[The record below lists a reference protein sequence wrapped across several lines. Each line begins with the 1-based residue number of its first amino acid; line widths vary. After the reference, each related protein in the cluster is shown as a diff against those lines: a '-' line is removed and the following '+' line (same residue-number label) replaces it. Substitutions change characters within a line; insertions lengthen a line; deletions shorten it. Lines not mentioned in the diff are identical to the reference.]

1 MVGDYEVLFGN
12 QPAGKV
18 QVVRQGLYYR
28 FVCRCKL
35 SGDVVCRLCV
45 SCGGQ
50 QENLGVV
57 VPTGEG
63 FGLDTRLPV
72 KRFREGTPAFSLI
85 PKHAMASGRFV
96 PIVPEEP
103 FAYIERLKT
112 SFLVKKYGQ
121 LGIIIEDQSAISNP
135 TGQWSEPVTSE

>member
-18 QVVRQGLYYR
+18 QVTRQGLYYR

-72 KRFREGTPAFSLI
+72 KRFREGEPTFSLI

>member
-1 MVGDYEVLFGN
+1 M
-12 QPAGKV
+12 
-18 QVVRQGLYYR
+18 QVIRQGLYYR
-28 FVCRCKL
+28 FLCRCQL
-35 SGDVVCRLCV
+35 TGEVVCRLHV

-57 VPTGEG
+57 VPTGDG

-72 KRFREGTPAFSLI
+72 KRFREGKPSFSLI
-85 PKHAMASGRFV
+85 PKHEMASGQFV

-112 SFLVKKYGQ
+112 SFLVRKYGQ
-121 LGIIIEDQSAISNP
+121 LGINLDDQNVISSP

>member
-1 MVGDYEVLFGN
+1 MTGDYEVFFGN
-12 QPAGKV
+12 QPVGRV
-18 QVVRQGLYYR
+18 QVLRQGLYYR

-35 SGDVVCRLCV
+35 TGDVVCRLYV

-57 VPTGEG
+57 VPRGDG
-63 FGLDTRLPV
+63 FGLDTRQPV
-72 KRFREGTPAFSLI
+72 KRFREGEPSFSLI
-85 PKHAMASGRFV
+85 TKHEPSSGQFV
-96 PIVPEEP
+96 PIIPEEP

-112 SFLVKKYGQ
+112 SFLVRKYGQ
-121 LGIIIEDQSAISNP
+121 LGINLDDQNVISSP

>member
-1 MVGDYEVLFGN
+1 MVGNYEVFFGN
-12 QPAGKV
+12 QQAGKV
-18 QVVRQGLYYR
+18 QVTRQGLYYR

-35 SGDVVCRLCV
+35 TGDVVCRLYV

-50 QENLGVV
+50 RENLGVV
-57 VPTGEG
+57 VPVGEG
-63 FGLDTRLPV
+63 FGLDTRQSV
-72 KRFREGTPAFSLI
+72 KRFRAGEPSFSLV
-85 PKHAMASGRFV
+85 PKNEMASGQFV

-121 LGIIIEDQSAISNP
+121 MGILLEDQRELSSP
-135 TGQWSEPVTSE
+135 TGQ

>member
-1 MVGDYEVLFGN
+1 MVGNYEVFFGN
-12 QPAGKV
+12 QQAGKV
-18 QVVRQGLYYR
+18 QVTRQGLYYR

-35 SGDVVCRLCV
+35 TGDMVCRLYV

-50 QENLGVV
+50 RENLGVV
-57 VPTGEG
+57 VPVGEG
-63 FGLDTRLPV
+63 FGLDTRQSV
-72 KRFREGTPAFSLI
+72 KRFRAGEPSFSLVT
-85 PKHAMASGRFV
+85 KTEMASGQFV

-121 LGIIIEDQSAISNP
+121 IGILLEDQSVISNP
-135 TGQWSEPVTSE
+135 TGQWSEPVISE

>member
-1 MVGDYEVLFGN
+1 MVGEYEVFFETR
-12 QPAGKV
+12 QAGKV
-18 QVVRQGLYYR
+18 QVTRQGLYYR

-35 SGDVVCRLCV
+35 TGDVVCRLYV

-57 VPTGEG
+57 VPTGDG

-72 KRFREGTPAFSLI
+72 KRFREGTPAFSLRA
-85 PKHAMASGRFV
+85 KREAVSGQFV
-96 PIVPEEP
+96 PIIPEEP

-121 LGIIIEDQSAISNP
+121 LGILVEDQSVISSP
-135 TGQWSEPVTSE
+135 TGQ

>member
-1 MVGDYEVLFGN
+1 MRVT
-12 QPAGKV
+12 
-18 QVVRQGLYYR
+18 RQGLYYR

-35 SGDVVCRLCV
+35 TGDVVCRLYV

-57 VPTGEG
+57 VPVGEG

-72 KRFREGTPAFSLI
+72 KRFREGEPAFSLV
-85 PKHAMASGRFV
+85 PKHQAASAQFV

-121 LGIIIEDQSAISNP
+121 MGILLEDHNAISRP
-135 TGQWSEPVTSE
+135 TGQ

>member
-1 MVGDYEVLFGN
+1 MVGNYEVFFGN
-12 QPAGKV
+12 QQAGKV
-18 QVVRQGLYYR
+18 QVTRQGLYYR

-35 SGDVVCRLCV
+35 TGDVVCRLYV

-57 VPTGEG
+57 VPVGEG
-63 FGLDTRLPV
+63 FGLDTRQSV
-72 KRFREGTPAFSLI
+72 KRFRAGEPSFSLV
-85 PKHAMASGRFV
+85 PKNEMVSGQFV
-96 PIVPEEP
+96 PIIPEEP

-121 LGIIIEDQSAISNP
+121 MGILLEDQREISSP
-135 TGQWSEPVTSE
+135 TGQ

>member
-1 MVGDYEVLFGN
+1 MTGDYEVFFGN
-12 QPAGKV
+12 QPAGRV
-18 QVVRQGLYYR
+18 QVTRQGLYYR
-28 FVCRCKL
+28 FVCLCKL
-35 SGDVVCRLCV
+35 TGDVVCRLYV

-50 QENLGVV
+50 REILGVV

-63 FGLDTRLPV
+63 FGLDTRQSV
-72 KRFREGTPAFSLI
+72 KRFRAGEPSLSLV
-85 PKHAMASGRFV
+85 PKNEMASGQFA

-121 LGIIIEDQSAISNP
+121 MGSLLENYSEISNP
-135 TGQWSEPVTSE
+135 TGQ

>member
-1 MVGDYEVLFGN
+1 MVGEYEVFFGT
-12 QPAGKV
+12 QQAGKV
-18 QVVRQGLYYR
+18 QVLRQGLYYR
-28 FVCRCKL
+28 FVCRCKIT
-35 SGDVVCRLCV
+35 GDVVCRLYV
-45 SCGGQ
+45 SCGGH

-72 KRFREGTPAFSLI
+72 KRFREGEPTFSLL
-85 PKHAMASGRFV
+85 PKHEGVPGKFV

-112 SFLVKKYGQ
+112 SFLVRKYGQ
-121 LGIIIEDQSAISNP
+121 MGILVEDQRAISSP
-135 TGQWSEPVTSE
+135 TGQ

>member
-1 MVGDYEVLFGN
+1 MLFGN
-12 QPAGKV
+12 QQAGKV
-18 QVVRQGLYYR
+18 QVTRQGLYYR

-35 SGDVVCRLCV
+35 TGEVVCRLYI

-57 VPTGEG
+57 VPTGDG
-63 FGLDTRLPV
+63 FGLDTRQPV
-72 KRFREGTPAFSLI
+72 KRFREGEPSFSLI
-85 PKHAMASGRFV
+85 PKHEMVSGQFV

-112 SFLVKKYGQ
+112 SFLVRKYGQ
-121 LGIIIEDQSAISNP
+121 LGINVDGQNVISSP

>member
-1 MVGDYEVLFGN
+1 M
-12 QPAGKV
+12 
-18 QVVRQGLYYR
+18 QVTRQGLYYR

-35 SGDVVCRLCV
+35 TGEVVCRLYI

-57 VPTGEG
+57 VPSGDG

-72 KRFREGTPAFSLI
+72 KRFREGEPSFSLI
-85 PKHAMASGRFV
+85 PKHEMVSGQFV

-112 SFLVKKYGQ
+112 SFLVRKYGQ
-121 LGIIIEDQSAISNP
+121 LGIEIDGQNEISSP

>member
-1 MVGDYEVLFGN
+1 MVGEYEVFFGN
-12 QPAGKV
+12 QQAGKV
-18 QVVRQGLYYR
+18 QVTRQGLYYR

-35 SGDVVCRLCV
+35 TGDVVCRLYV
-45 SCGGQ
+45 SRGGQ

-57 VPTGEG
+57 VPTGDG

-72 KRFREGTPAFSLI
+72 KRFREGEPSFSLI
-85 PKHAMASGRFV
+85 PKHEMASGQFV

-103 FAYIERLKT
+103 FTYIERLKT
-112 SFLVKKYGQ
+112 SFLVRKYGQ
-121 LGIIIEDQSAISNP
+121 LGIEIDGQKVISSP